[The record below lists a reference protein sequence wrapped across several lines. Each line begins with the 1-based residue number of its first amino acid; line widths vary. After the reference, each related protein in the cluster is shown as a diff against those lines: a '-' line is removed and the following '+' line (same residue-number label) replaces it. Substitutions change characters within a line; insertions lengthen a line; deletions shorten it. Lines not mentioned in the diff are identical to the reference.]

1 MIKIMPTII
10 TVMTPFPQT
19 IDGNDSITK
28 AEQLM
33 LENDIHHLPVIIDGA
48 VESIISSQDLNRAKL
63 VGHRVQ
69 PYEQLR
75 VGDISSTPACFTD
88 INDPLDKVLLRMV
101 ELRIKAIIAAKDGEP
116 VGIFTSY
123 DACLKLAQL
132 LQEKFPTD
140 EDDDAA

>member
-1 MIKIMPTII
+1 MTNIMPTII

-69 PYEQLR
+69 SYELLR

-88 INDPLDKVLLRMV
+88 VNDPLDKVLLRMV
-101 ELRIKAIIAAKDGEP
+101 KLRIKAIIAAKDGEP
-116 VGIFTSY
+116 VGIFTSH

-132 LQEKFPTD
+132 LQEKFPVS

>member
-1 MIKIMPTII
+1 MTKIMPTMI

-19 IDGNDSITK
+19 IDGKVSITQ

-33 LENDIHHLPVIIDGA
+33 LEHDIHHLPVSIDG
-48 VESIISSQDLNRAKL
+48 VIESIISSQDLNRATL

-75 VGDISSTPACFTD
+75 VGDISSTPACFSD

-101 ELRIKAIIAAKDGEP
+101 KLRTKAIIAVKDGEP
-116 VGIFTSY
+116 VGIFTSH
-123 DACLKLAQL
+123 DACLKLARL
-132 LQEKFPTD
+132 LQEKFPPA

>member
-1 MIKIMPTII
+1 MPTII

-33 LENDIHHLPVIIDGA
+33 LEKDIHHLPVIIDGA

-63 VGHRVQ
+63 VGHRVET
-69 PYEQLR
+69 YEQLR

-88 INDPLDKVLLRMV
+88 VNDPLDKILLRMV
-101 ELRIKAIIAAKDGEP
+101 KLRIKAIIAVKDGEP
-116 VGIFTSY
+116 VGIFTSH
-123 DACLKLAQL
+123 DACLKLAKL
-132 LQEKFPTD
+132 LQEKFPVS
-140 EDDDAA
+140 EGDDAA

>member
-1 MIKIMPTII
+1 
-10 TVMTPFPQT
+10 
-19 IDGNDSITK
+19 
-28 AEQLM
+28 
-33 LENDIHHLPVIIDGA
+33 
-48 VESIISSQDLNRAKL
+48 
-63 VGHRVQ
+63 
-69 PYEQLR
+69 
-75 VGDISSTPACFTD
+75 
-88 INDPLDKVLLRMV
+88 VLLRMV